1 MRLRPPFTRRSFLR
15 GAASLG
21 GGLLLGCGRGG
32 CARSAPLE
40 RRTAGVVVVGA
51 GLSGLVAAR
60 ELRKAGVGSV
70 VVVEARNRVGGLT
83 ISQEVSQGV
92 MVDGGGAWVS
102 PKHTRILALAEEL
115 GVGTVDAAESKG
127 NPVFLFDG
135 VRVAGT
141 GRLFSRA
148 EARELRQLRDKLEGM
163 AAELPVGAPWDAP
176 RAAEYDEVSMAHW
189 LADNSSTVWGRRD
202 IDLAIDFTFGCQPY
216 DISLL
221 RFVAAVKS
229 VGGLERLMAISDSQD
244 VSFSGGSQMLSVKMA
259 EALGDQVLLASPVTR
274 IVDDPAGPVRVETER
289 LSIECGHV
297 IVAMMPADARRIEFE
312 PELPELKAGLISNWT
327 GSPDYKAHIVYK
339 TPFWRNNRLNGTA
352 VGDGV
357 VVDFIFDSTPAAGT
371 PGVLVA
377 FGAGEELPAT
387 VDDRKEV
394 VTQSLV
400 SFFGEEALDAI
411 NFVEMDWLTE
421 EWSTGCA
428 SPLAPGVLSKYG
440 PALRQPVGRIHW
452 GGSETSAEFDG
463 FMEGAVRAGERVA
476 SEVAAILRESGAI
489 PAPAKSG

>member
-1 MRLRPPFTRRSFLR
+1 M
-15 GAASLG
+15 
-21 GGLLLGCGRGG
+21 
-32 CARSAPLE
+32 
-40 RRTAGVVVVGA
+40 VGA

-60 ELRKAGVGSV
+60 QLLKAGVGSV
-70 VVVEARNRVGGLT
+70 FVLEARDRVGGLT
-83 ISQEVSQGV
+83 ISQEVSEGV

-141 GRLFSRA
+141 GRLFTRA
-148 EARELRQLRDKLEGM
+148 EARELRKLRDKLEAM

-176 RAAEYDEVSMAHW
+176 HAAEYDEISMSHW
-189 LADNSSTVWGRRD
+189 LADNASTVWGRRD
-202 IDLAIDFTFGCQPY
+202 IDLAIDFTFGCHAH

-244 VSFSGGSQMLSVKMA
+244 VAFDGGSQMLSLKMA
-259 EALGDQVLLASPVTR
+259 QALGDRVVLASPVTR
-274 IVDDPAGPVRVETER
+274 IVDPPAGPVRVETAR
-289 LSIECGHV
+289 LSIECSRV

-312 PELPELKAGLISNWT
+312 PELPKLKAGLIENWT

-339 TPFWRNNRLNGTA
+339 TPFWRNSRLNGTA
-352 VGDGV
+352 VGDGA

-377 FGAGEELPAT
+377 FGAGEELPAGLA
-387 VDDRKEV
+387 DRKDL

-400 SFFGEEALDAI
+400 DFFGEDALEAI
-411 NFVEMDWLTE
+411 NFVEMDWLAE
-421 EWSTGCA
+421 EFSTGCA
-428 SPLAPGVLSKYG
+428 SPLGPGVLSTYG

-452 GGSETSAEFDG
+452 SGSDTSVEFDG

-476 SEVAAILRESGAI
+476 SEVAAVLRESGVI
-489 PAPAKSG
+489 PAPATSG